1 MKISDLMDLQQLN
14 DRTGG
19 EMTDDQ
25 LETLRDLLT
34 ETEYENTE
42 DVPEREWLKMLDKA
56 IEE

>member
-1 MKISDLMDLQQLN
+1 MKIDELMNLQQLN

-34 ETEYENTE
+34 ETGYENTE
-42 DVPEREWLKMLDKA
+42 DVPELEWLKMLDKA